1 MTDITSDIIDDPQL
15 YENYVK
21 GLKDTGDLI
30 VIDDDT
36 FKAKVYQDDRIV
48 VVGKDVLQLQADYD
62 DVDSITAMLTGLED
76 LKTNAEYW
84 TNDIYLDAL
93 NDYVMKYGIDK
104 IDDFYDSKE
113 LRTALDMMNYSVA
126 RYNGETRKVRDRD
139 GWEADVA
146 DYTATLKDYV
156 LFDLQA

>member
-48 VVGKDVLQLQADYD
+48 VVGKEYK
-62 DVDSITAMLTGLED
+62 LERR
-76 LKTNAEYW
+76 L
-84 TNDIYLDAL
+84 
-93 NDYVMKYGIDK
+93 
-104 IDDFYDSKE
+104 
-113 LRTALDMMNYSVA
+113 
-126 RYNGETRKVRDRD
+126 
-139 GWEADVA
+139 
-146 DYTATLKDYV
+146 
-156 LFDLQA
+156 